1 MIPFVLVKSIDLDS
15 VVVPGVGSRRGW
27 RMTTEGYRVS
37 LGALTKC
44 SVIIYIMEAQLCKCT
59 KTTEL

>member
-1 MIPFVLVKSIDLDS
+1 MATFFMIPFVLVKSIDLDS

-37 LGALTKC
+37 LGAIQNVLELYNHNG
-44 SVIIYIMEAQLCKCT
+44 S
-59 KTTEL
+59 TTLQMY